1 MKTEGRNAVG
11 ELLKTDAAIE
21 KILVENSLRDA
32 ESRALIAKAKEKGIR
47 LQFADRAGL
56 DRECPGR
63 KHQGFIAYTADYR
76 YADEDDLLADAAEKD
91 GFYVVLDGITD
102 PHNLGSIIRVC
113 ECAGVDGL
121 LFADRRSAG
130 VTDTVMRISEGA
142 ANHLQI
148 ARTGNIN
155 TLLDEFKA
163 AGYWV
168 TGAEIG
174 GENIYRADFSGKC
187 VLVIGGE
194 DTGIRRLTKEKCDRV
209 AEIPMYGKVNS
220 LNASVACGIAVFEAM
235 RRRRGL

>member
-1 MKTEGRNAVG
+1 MKIEGRNAVN
-11 ELLKTDAAIE
+11 ELLKTDAAID
-21 KILVENSLRDA
+21 KILAENSLRDA
-32 ESRALIAKAKEKGIR
+32 ESRALLSRAREKGVR
-47 LQFADRAGL
+47 VQFADRAAL

-63 KHQGFIAYTADYR
+63 KHQGFIAFTPDYR
-76 YADEDDLLADAAEKD
+76 YADEDELLRSAEKKD

-121 LFADRRSAG
+121 LFAERRAAG
-130 VTDTVMRISEGA
+130 VTDAVMRISEGA
-142 ANHLQI
+142 ANHLPI
-148 ARTGNIN
+148 ARTGNVN
-155 TLLDEFKA
+155 RLLDEFKK

-168 TGAEIG
+168 SGAEPD

-194 DTGIRRLTKEKCDRV
+194 DTGIRRLTREKCDRIV
-209 AEIPMYGKVNS
+209 SIPMFGKVNS
-220 LNASVACGIAVFEAM
+220 LNASVACGVAVFEAM